1 MCNCGC
7 FYERRDGSCKG
18 RPHGRLA
25 IKPACFEPEDV
36 AAYNDDHDDDKI
48 LEYDLR
54 REEERAGIFF

>member
-18 RPHGRLA
+18 RPRGRLV
-25 IKPACFEPEDV
+25 IKPACLEPEDV
-36 AAYNDDHDDDKI
+36 DAYNDDHDDGRI

-54 REEERAGIFF
+54 REEERAGIVF

>member
-1 MCNCGC
+1 MCTCGC

-18 RPHGRLA
+18 RPHGRLS

-36 AAYNDDHDDDKI
+36 AAYNDDRDDAAI

-54 REEERAGIFF
+54 REEDMAEVW